1 MFVEVKWLDLYKKSN
16 NFKRLIDY
24 RDSNRLSHCLILY
37 SEDEVS
43 NKYLANLFAMLIN
56 CNDNL
61 CFKCDDCVKII
72 KEVHPDVINLPEKND
87 FVVTD
92 SNFVVS
98 KSQEKPMISS
108 KKIFILN
115 NFDKANQQ
123 SQNKLLKTIEEPEG
137 NNMYILTATNLSAIL
152 PTILSRAQT
161 FLIEPLPNQT
171 IEENFPNL
179 TKTQVYLSKGYLG
192 NIINESSESEEKFEF
207 IVNLLKNLN
216 SSKQVILYSQ
226 DFSVSKLDFLQ
237 KISIM
242 QDIFRDII
250 MFKNNKNEL
259 IFTNKLII
267 EQIHFKYNEKV
278 CLFIIKYLN
287 TLKRQVNLNV
297 NLTYLADNLLMKIL
311 EVKYIY
317 ANK

>member
-56 CNDNL
+56 CKYNL
-61 CFKCDDCVKII
+61 CFTCDDCIKII
-72 KEVHPDVINLPEKND
+72 SQVHPDVINLPEKND
-87 FVVTD
+87 FVVAD

-98 KSQEKPMISS
+98 KSQEKPMISN